1 MNNSENKTLTGL
13 IEEKL
18 GISSTPDIIKEVI
31 LKDLAGLIL
40 ERSYIELVMSLS
52 EDEGRHALLLLEE
65 NKLEELFSLFSNDEE
80 KTKKVTAAAE
90 SVIDEFLIHMNE
102 EA

>member
-1 MNNSENKTLTGL
+1 MNNSENKTLTEI

-18 GISSTPDIIKEVI
+18 GITTAPDITKELL

-52 EDEGRHALLLLEE
+52 EDEGRQALGLLEE
-65 NKLEELFSLFSNDEE
+65 NNFEELFILFSSDEE
-80 KTKKVTAAAE
+80 KAKKVIAAAE
-90 SVIDEFLIHMNE
+90 SVIDEFLTHMKE